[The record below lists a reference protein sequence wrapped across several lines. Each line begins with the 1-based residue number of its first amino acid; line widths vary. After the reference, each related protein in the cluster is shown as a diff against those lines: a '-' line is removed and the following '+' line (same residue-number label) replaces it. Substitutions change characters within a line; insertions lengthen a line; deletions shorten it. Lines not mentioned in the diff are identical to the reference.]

1 MLVFRFQ
8 VWCSSPP
15 WYYPRTTIIKFYW
28 VGAQIIDRNEICV
41 NQEKKN
47 YDMNAFTPLSPGCD
61 QDRISPYTISTIS
74 SRQVM
79 RIKKNINY
87 RWNQFQILQT
97 SIIWIVRQ
105 KVRRITDEIL
115 GVKGLGQILAP
126 SHQFF
131 GSLVSKLKNSCW
143 HWKRKSKAKQRK
155 FSLERKFSLFF
166 CYFPFVLSGCCQYAF
181 SQNSR
186 PCSFDLRLNVLAE
199 VYWISCKCDNTEK
212 IVHYCFS

>member
-79 RIKKNINY
+79 RIKKNIIY
-87 RWNQFQILQT
+87 WWNQFQ
-97 SIIWIVRQ
+97 IVRQ

-115 GVKGLGQILAP
+115 GVKGLRQILA
-126 SHQFF
+126 SSLLFF
-131 GSLVSKLKNSCW
+131 GSLVLKLKNSCW
-143 HWKRKSKAKQRK
+143 HWKRIQSQAKKVQPWKKVLFVFLLFSICSLRMLPVCFLSK
-155 FSLERKFSLFF
+155 F
-166 CYFPFVLSGCCQYAF
+166 
-181 SQNSR
+181 
-186 PCSFDLRLNVLAE
+186 
-199 VYWISCKCDNTEK
+199 
-212 IVHYCFS
+212 

>member
-1 MLVFRFQ
+1 MFEPTLILSQNNHHQ
-8 VWCSSPP
+8 VLLGRCTNYRQKWDLCQ
-15 WYYPRTTIIKFYW
+15 PRK
-28 VGAQIIDRNEICV
+28 
-41 NQEKKN
+41 KKN

-115 GVKGLGQILAP
+115 GVQGLRQILAP
-126 SHQFF
+126 SLLFF
-131 GSLVSKLKNSCW
+131 ETLVLKLKNSCW
-143 HWKRKSKAKQRK
+143 HWKRIPSQAKKVQPWKKVLFVFLLFSICSLRMLPVCLLSK
-155 FSLERKFSLFF
+155 F
-166 CYFPFVLSGCCQYAF
+166 
-181 SQNSR
+181 
-186 PCSFDLRLNVLAE
+186 
-199 VYWISCKCDNTEK
+199 
-212 IVHYCFS
+212 